1 MNYYPHH
8 IGDYRAATLHLTN
21 EEDLAYR
28 RLLEMYY
35 DSEANIP
42 LDTQWVSRRLRVGLS
57 CVETVLRDF
66 FKLNE
71 SGWSH
76 SRCEYE
82 IAEYNRKAEV
92 ARANGKKGGRRKASA
107 RATKNPVGTHS
118 VPKANQIGTQSLA
131 NQEPITNNQEPT
143 ISEQGFALFW
153 DSYPKKVGKPAAQK
167 AWKAANVKSE
177 EVPLILADIATR
189 VQSRDWQKDDGQY
202 IPNPATYLNQR
213 RWEDAPVKASP
224 VGILPGAI

>member
-35 DSEANIP
+35 DTETNIP

-57 CVETVLRDF
+57 CIETVLKDF
-66 FKLNE
+66 FQQRE
-71 SGWSH
+71 SGWFH
-76 SRCEYE
+76 ARCEYE
-82 IAEYNRKAEV
+82 IAEYNRKAEI
-92 ARANGKKGGRRKASA
+92 ARANGKKGGRRKLSV
-107 RATKNPVGTHS
+107 RAAKNPVGSKS
-118 VPKANQIGTQSLA
+118 VATANQMATQSLA
-131 NQEPITNNQEPT
+131 NQEPRTNNQEPNT
-143 ISEQGFALFW
+143 SESLFVLFW
-153 DSYPKKVGKPAAQK
+153 DAYPKKVGKPAALR
-167 AWKAANVKSE
+167 AWNSAKVKEE
-177 EVPLILADIATR
+177 EVALILADIATR
-189 VQSRDWQKDDGQY
+189 MQSRDWQKEDGQY

-213 RWEDAPVKASP
+213 RWEDAPAKQVS